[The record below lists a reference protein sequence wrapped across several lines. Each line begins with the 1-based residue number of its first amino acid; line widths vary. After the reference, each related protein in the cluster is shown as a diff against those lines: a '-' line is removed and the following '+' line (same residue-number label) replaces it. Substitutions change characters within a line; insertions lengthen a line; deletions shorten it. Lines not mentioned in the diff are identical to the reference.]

1 MSTIEIATT
10 NLLSPAILCF
20 LLGALAMRIRSDL
33 KVPEPV
39 FAALSIY
46 LMLSIGMKG
55 GAELAEAHLA
65 ELAAPVAGALLLG
78 AGIPLWCYALL
89 RRFAG
94 LGVSDAAAMAAHYG
108 SVSAVTFAA
117 VTQLLT
123 RQGVPYEGYVAA
135 LLAIMEVP
143 AIVVALALAGV
154 ASMAKRTVEVSAGG
168 AALIGAPPRMEGGA
182 GMESVLAE
190 VLSSK
195 SVLLLVGGLVI
206 GALAGHHG
214 MAKVEPFFV
223 DLFPG
228 ILCLFLLDLGRV
240 AASHIGDFSK
250 VGARLAIFALLMPV
264 LHAVLGLAVAHATG
278 MSEGGAVALATLA
291 ASASYIAAPAA
302 VRLALPDA
310 NPGYYLTC
318 SLAITFPFNI
328 LLGIPL
334 YSAMANWVYG

>member
-1 MSTIEIATT
+1 MSTFDIAAA

-46 LMLSIGMKG
+46 LMLAIGMKG
-55 GAELAEAHLA
+55 GAELAKADFA
-65 ELAAPVAGALLLG
+65 SLAAPVAGALVLG
-78 AGIPLWCYALL
+78 SAIPLWCFFLL

-94 LGVSDAAAMAAHYG
+94 LSVSDAAAMSAHYG

-117 VTQLLT
+117 VTELLT
-123 RQGVPYEGYVAA
+123 RQGVAFEGYVAA

-143 AIVVALALAGV
+143 AIVVALAMAGV

-168 AALIGAPPRMEGGA
+168 AALIGAPPRMEKGA

-190 VLSSK
+190 VLTSK
-195 SVLLLVGGLVI
+195 SVLLLVGGLAI
-206 GALAGHHG
+206 GALAGEEG
-214 MAKVEPFFV
+214 MGKVQPFFV
-223 DLFPG
+223 GLFPG

-250 VGARLAIFALLMPV
+250 VGARLAAFAIV
-264 LHAVLGLAVAHATG
+264 LPIVHAVLGLLVARATG
-278 MSEGGAVALATLA
+278 MSEGGAVVFATLA

-334 YSAMANWVYG
+334 YAAMAAWLYG